1 MKKILIILLQTLAVN
16 ISLIAQLDYRNDNV
30 IYKTL
35 YPKDLRE
42 FLNNNPNTLLI
53 DVRSPGEYSDTS
65 KYGSLNIGRLKNAI
79 NIPID
84 SLDNQL
90 SKLKSEIDKPIVL
103 YCSHSQRSRRV
114 GKTLVE
120 AGFKNVYNLNGGM
133 SWMNQADVNDFP
145 GKKELLENALPFK
158 SISAEETHTLI
169 KEKKKLVIIDIRAVS
184 EYNSKDTIE
193 SNNFGRIKKSINVP
207 EANNKIDLTKIE
219 KYRDRD
225 ILIYDGNG
233 ALSYHVA
240 RYLTDNGFKNVY
252 TILGGIYSFIGND
265 KSTSSMRKELLEC
278 TPRYN
283 LVNVK
288 ESIDLLTSKKA
299 VKIIDVRTSDEFN
312 NLAKQP
318 WKKIGR
324 LKNSVNLQP
333 DETSLASKE
342 IPKEKDAFIFVY
354 DSDKAALFCKML
366 CAKGYKNVYCLSPSF
381 WSFIYTYANVPG
393 FEHIKDLMENYEG
406 LY

>member
-1 MKKILIILLQTLAVN
+1 M
-16 ISLIAQLDYRNDNV
+16 
-30 IYKTL
+30 
-35 YPKDLRE
+35 
-42 FLNNNPNTLLI
+42 LI

-133 SWMNQADVNDFP
+133 SWMNQADTNNFP

-158 SISAEETHTLI
+158 SISAEDARTLI
-169 KEKKKLVIIDIRAVS
+169 KENKKLVIIDIRAAS

-193 SNNFGRIKKSINVP
+193 SNNFGRIKKSINLP

-252 TILGGIYSFIGND
+252 TILGGVYSFIGND

-288 ESIDLLTSKKA
+288 ESIDLLTSEKT

-333 DETSLASKE
+333 DEASLASKE
-342 IPKEKDAFIFVY
+342 IPNEKDAFIFVY
-354 DSDKAALFCKML
+354 ESDKAATFCKML
-366 CAKGYKNVYCLSPSF
+366 STKGYKNVYCLSPGF

-393 FEHIKDLMENYEG
+393 FEHIKDLLENYEG